1 MPRREQKP
9 LSDQTGE
16 AIRRARTIGELER
29 LAGIA
34 SDLASRQAFW
44 TPFMHLA
51 GSAALDAG
59 CQELRRRI
67 RNQASGG
74 PNQ

>member
-1 MPRREQKP
+1 MPRRKQKR
-9 LSDQTGE
+9 LCDQTEE
-16 AIRRARTIGELER
+16 AIRRAGTIGELER

-34 SDLASRQAFW
+34 SDPASRRAFW
-44 TPFMHLA
+44 TSFMHLA

-59 CQELRRRI
+59 CEELRRRI